1 METRSMPLWNRFY
14 RQLIGRPLGTAQSAH
29 ERLSKR
35 VALAVFSSDALSSTA
50 YATEEILTV
59 LAVAAVAGGSPFFY
73 VLPISLAIV
82 VLLWLIT
89 FSYRQTIH
97 AYPSGG
103 GAYIVAKENL
113 GMYPGLTAAA
123 ALLVDYTLTVAVSIS
138 SGVAAV
144 TSAVQGTPFAWV
156 SGHRV
161 VLCLAA
167 IALITLA
174 NLRGIRESGAIF
186 SVPTYLFV
194 VSLLVTIGW
203 GLVRHFLSGTVVPS
217 SGEEMKLA
225 EGYVPQS
232 LSLFLLLGAFS
243 NGCTALTGVEAISNG
258 VPAFRNPE
266 ARNAATT
273 LIWMSA
279 LLTVLFVG
287 TSSLAYLYGV
297 RPRVEETVI
306 SQFAR
311 AIHTG
316 PMAWAYYVVQ
326 AATAGILLVAANT
339 SFADFPRLASL
350 MARDRFLPTQ
360 FAHLGDRLVFNS
372 GIMTLAVFAAVLVV
386 GFRGDTSRLIPLY
399 AVGVFLSF
407 TLSQAGMVVHW
418 WHLRDRKPS
427 PPSPEPMEE
436 QPSIDV
442 TPPASTPITAA
453 KANRGWRRS
462 IAINGLG
469 ACATA
474 LVVGI
479 FVMTKFVHGAWI
491 VVILIPVLV
500 SLFRAIHGHYQHVEQ
515 QLEEMPIR
523 PIGDCRANTVI
534 VPVTR
539 IHPGLAAGLAYA
551 KCLSEDVHAVYVE
564 IDPTRTQRLRE
575 DWSKLGSNVRLEVVP
590 SPYRSWVGVMLK
602 YINAVDEQRGDDVV
616 TVIVPEFVP
625 ANWWQEILHNQAILR
640 LKAALLYRP
649 GIVVTSVPFV
659 LR

>member
-1 METRSMPLWNRFY
+1 MPLMNRVF
-14 RQLIGRPLGTAQSAH
+14 RHVIGRPLETAQGVH

-59 LAVAAVAGGSPFFY
+59 LAVATLASGGRAFFY

-113 GMYPGLTAAA
+113 GMYAGLTAAA

-144 TSAVQGTPFAWV
+144 TSAAQGTPVAWI
-156 SGHRV
+156 SEHRV
-161 VLCLAA
+161 IVCLAA

-203 GLVRHFLSGTVVPS
+203 GLFHHFRTGAVVAPAT
-217 SGEEMKLA
+217 EDLKLA
-225 EGYVPQS
+225 EGYAPQS

-258 VPAFRNPE
+258 VPAFKKPE
-266 ARNAATT
+266 AVNAGAT
-273 LIWMSA
+273 LIAMSC
-279 LLTVLFVG
+279 LLTVLFLG
-287 TSSLAYLYGV
+287 TSVLAYLYGV
-297 RPRVEETVI
+297 HPRVEETVI

-311 AIHTG
+311 AILTG
-316 PMAWAYYVVQ
+316 PMAWAYFVVQ

-350 MARDRFLPTQ
+350 MARDRFLPAQ

-372 GIMTLAVFAAVLVV
+372 GIIALALFAAILVM

-418 WHLRDRKPS
+418 WRLRDRKPHA
-427 PPSPEPMEE
+427 PEAEPEVE
-436 QPSIDV
+436 HPSIDV
-442 TPPASTPITAA
+442 ASPAATPTVTA
-453 KANRGWRRS
+453 KPNRGWRRS

-474 LVVGI
+474 VVVAI

-491 VVILIPVLV
+491 VVILIPILVL
-500 SLFRAIHGHYQHVEQ
+500 LFRAIHGHYQSVER
-515 QLEEMPIR
+515 QLEHAEIR
-523 PIGDCRANTVI
+523 PIGDCRHNTVI
-534 VPVTR
+534 IPVTR
-539 IHPGLAAGLAYA
+539 IHPGLTAGLEYA
-551 KCLSEDVHAVYVE
+551 RCLSDDVHAVYVE
-564 IDPTRTQRLRE
+564 IDPTETETLKE
-575 DWSKLGSNVRLEVVP
+575 DWSKLGADVRLEVVP
-590 SPYRSWVGVMLK
+590 SPYRSWVGVMLR

-616 TVIVPEFVP
+616 TVIVPEFV
-625 ANWWQEILHNQAILR
+625 ASNWWQEILHNQAILR